1 MHKSGK
7 IFAYPRPAFS
17 AAQYLQFLLML
28 RCAYESAASD
38 TGIADLEHPARIGI
52 SNAEA

>member
-1 MHKSGK
+1 
-7 IFAYPRPAFS
+7 
-17 AAQYLQFLLML
+17 ML